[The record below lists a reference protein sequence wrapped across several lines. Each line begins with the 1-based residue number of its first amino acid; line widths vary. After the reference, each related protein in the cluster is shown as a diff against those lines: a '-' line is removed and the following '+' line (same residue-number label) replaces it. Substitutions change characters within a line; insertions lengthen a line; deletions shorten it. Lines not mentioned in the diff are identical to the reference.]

1 MIETDVF
8 GCSAKLPFAETE
20 ALAAAG
26 DGGDFSILRCDG
38 ELATSIDR
46 VHRCARDWGRFARI
60 ALNHAFGDVDIQP
73 SAAITAS
80 PTAVADALPPRSAA
94 RCPVSSSPDTP
105 HSILSANPASTRAH
119 HPP

>member
-38 ELATSIDR
+38 EIATSIDR

-60 ALNHAFGDVDIQP
+60 ALNHAFGDVVCAG
-73 SAAITAS
+73 SAPLQVMLSFEFGVRSEENTSELKSLMRIS
-80 PTAVADALPPRSAA
+80 YAVFCLKKKKRQK
-94 RCPVSSSPDTP
+94 
-105 HSILSANPASTRAH
+105 
-119 HPP
+119 

>member
-1 MIETDVF
+1 MIEPDFF

-38 ELATSIDR
+38 EIATSIDR

-60 ALNHAFGDVDIQP
+60 ALNHAFGDVVCAG
-73 SAAITAS
+73 SAPLQVMLSFEFGVDAEGGADTAACS
-80 PTAVADALPPRSAA
+80 SAFADG
-94 RCPVSSSPDTP
+94 VG
-105 HSILSANPASTRAH
+105 RATCGEKEG
-119 HPP
+119 

>member
-1 MIETDVF
+1 MGPRHHGSCHRRHDRRLAGMIEPDFF

-38 ELATSIDR
+38 EIATSIDR

-60 ALNHAFGDVDIQP
+60 ALNPARSEAQP
-73 SAAITAS
+73 SELQSLMRHSYAAF
-80 PTAVADALPPRSAA
+80 
-94 RCPVSSSPDTP
+94 
-105 HSILSANPASTRAH
+105 
-119 HPP
+119 